1 MLIYLFFLARA
12 VFSSWDILTS
22 DIMWLLLNTLLGNLR
37 IMSIISKLME
47 ATEADTDVLHRLDSS
62 GDDFSKFREV
72 DFTFK
77 CDSKE
82 KAVTV
87 AGFLGDFQY
96 GTTNFIDEEQPY
108 IVQVLIDM
116 PVTQNIL
123 LCVSGF
129 MTCIGELYGVE
140 VEGWGCI
147 AQNGT

>member
-1 MLIYLFFLARA
+1 
-12 VFSSWDILTS
+12 
-22 DIMWLLLNTLLGNLR
+22 
-37 IMSIISKLME
+37 MSVISKLME
-47 ATEADTDVLHRLDSS
+47 ATEADTDVLRRLDSD

-82 KAVTV
+82 KADTV

-96 GTTNFIDEEQPY
+96 GTANVIDEEQQY
-108 IVQVLIDM
+108 LVQVLIDM

-140 VEGWGCI
+140 VEGCGCI
-147 AQNGT
+147 VQNGT